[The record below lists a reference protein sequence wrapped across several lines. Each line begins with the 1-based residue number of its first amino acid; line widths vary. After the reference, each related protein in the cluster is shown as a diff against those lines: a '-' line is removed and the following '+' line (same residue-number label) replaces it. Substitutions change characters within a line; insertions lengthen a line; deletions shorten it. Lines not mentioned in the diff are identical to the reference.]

1 MNSPPTEEIV
11 MDTANIVPK
20 TLADTRLEAK
30 IAIERLIKAT
40 VEEGKETVL
49 ILGLESYVTDYIEI
63 FERNKNEQGLIIK
76 PYVYDWINPHE

>member
-1 MNSPPTEEIV
+1 
-11 MDTANIVPK
+11 MDTANGVPK
-20 TLADTRLEAK
+20 TLADIRLDAK

-76 PYVYDWINPHE
+76 PYVYDWINPYE

>member
-11 MDTANIVPK
+11 MDTANGVPK
-20 TLADTRLEAK
+20 TLADIRLEAK

-63 FERNKNEQGLIIK
+63 FERSKNEQGLIIK
-76 PYVYDWINPHE
+76 PYVYDWINPYE

>member
-11 MDTANIVPK
+11 MDTANGVPK
-20 TLADTRLEAK
+20 TLADIRLEAK

-76 PYVYDWINPHE
+76 PYVYDWINLYE

>member
-20 TLADTRLEAK
+20 TLADIRLEAK

-63 FERNKNEQGLIIK
+63 FERSKNEQGLIIK
-76 PYVYDWINPHE
+76 PYVYDWINPYE

>member
-11 MDTANIVPK
+11 MDTANGVPK
-20 TLADTRLEAK
+20 TLANIRLEAK

-76 PYVYDWINPHE
+76 PYVYDWINPYE

>member
-20 TLADTRLEAK
+20 TLADIRLEAK

-40 VEEGKETVL
+40 VEEGKESVL

-63 FERNKNEQGLIIK
+63 FERSKNEQGLIIK
-76 PYVYDWINPHE
+76 PYVYDWINPYE

>member
-1 MNSPPTEEIV
+1 MPTNE
-11 MDTANIVPK
+11 VPK
-20 TLADTRLEAK
+20 TLADIRLEAK

-40 VEEGKETVL
+40 VEESKETVL

-76 PYVYDWINPHE
+76 PYVYDWINPYE